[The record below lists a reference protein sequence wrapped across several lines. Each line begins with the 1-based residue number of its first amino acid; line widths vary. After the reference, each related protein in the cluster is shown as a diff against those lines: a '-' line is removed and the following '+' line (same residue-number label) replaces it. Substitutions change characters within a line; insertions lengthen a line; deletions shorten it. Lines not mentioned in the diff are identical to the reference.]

1 MRRRET
7 FQVLIPIVA
16 ATGMVACA
24 ARQPLPDDGFVDVPG
39 GRVIPEAG
47 HSVQSDQAAA
57 FNAVVAEFID
67 HIEKR

>member
-1 MRRRET
+1 
-7 FQVLIPIVA
+7 
-16 ATGMVACA
+16 MVACA

-67 HIEKR
+67 DIEQR